1 MQFGNSKAPIY
12 IKSTSMSLDYQN
24 HSVLWTGNVHATQ
37 ADSQL
42 TSDQLRVNYFDK
54 DFKQMKD
61 MIADGNVRLSQ
72 GTRWATGK
80 HGVMD
85 QTKRTVILT
94 GSPVAHDGNDQITG
108 CKITVYLNTSQSVVD
123 CAHAVLFP
131 HSDAS
136 PAASASP
143 GATRRSSRQLFD
155 GAGSKTRTGSAASPA
170 TGDDAAVAA
179 GDQNPAALAPRT
191 RSDRAVGT
199 RAESNARAARSESRR
214 SRVRI
219 RDVGSRGRRPGRRRA
234 AAARR
239 PTALTAPTP
248 TTTGKPA
255 RARKSPRST
264 VEVEARDAALEIKEL
279 NNLEKLDWREYLET
293 YSNNWQES
301 TPADNDDDHRS
312 ALENTPLRRSSLED
326 YMMWQLRMSSLP
338 ESDQPIGATII
349 YNLNEDGY
357 LETPVEELAAQL
369 EIAPAEVERVLARVQ
384 RFDPPGV
391 AARDLRECLLAQLQN
406 LGMEES
412 LAARIVSNHLDLLE
426 KHRYAEIAKVLGVP
440 VETVGQ
446 AAKIISLLEPKPG
459 RDYGGDEPTY
469 VVPDVY
475 IHKVGEDYVVTLN
488 RDAVP
493 RLRLAGYYQ
502 RVLNDVDVAPETRE
516 YLAERLRSARWL
528 VKSIY
533 QRQQTIFKV
542 ATSIVKFQRA
552 FFDHGIS
559 LLKPLV
565 LKDVAEDIGM
575 HESTISRATANKYAH
590 TPQGIFELKFF
601 FTSGVKGAGGEDVSA
616 ETVKEQI
623 RGMVTS
629 ETPQNPLSDQAIA
642 EMLRA
647 EADQYRAAH
656 GGQISAG
663 DGNPAVG
670 ESQTDRVRVSGTRQQ
685 KK

>member
-1 MQFGNSKAPIY
+1 MALEVKLGQDLRLRQQLVMTPQLQQAIKILQLSLPELEAIVQSELEQNPMLEPLDQSPAEAASESEASDPEAP
-12 IKSTSMSLDYQN
+12 
-24 HSVLWTGNVHATQ
+24 VQ
-37 ADSQL
+37 ADGEPL
-42 TSDQLRVNYFDK
+42 PPEAAGANSDD
-54 DFKQMKD
+54 D
-61 MIADGNVRLSQ
+61 
-72 GTRWATGK
+72 WE
-80 HGVMD
+80 
-85 QTKRTVILT
+85 T
-94 GSPVAHDGNDQITG
+94 GS
-108 CKITVYLNTSQSVVD
+108 
-123 CAHAVLFP
+123 
-131 HSDAS
+131 
-136 PAASASP
+136 
-143 GATRRSSRQLFD
+143 R
-155 GAGSKTRTGSAASPA
+155 
-170 TGDDAAVAA
+170 
-179 GDQNPAALAPRT
+179 
-191 RSDRAVGT
+191 
-199 RAESNARAARSESRR
+199 EE
-214 SRVRI
+214 
-219 RDVGSRGRRPGRRRA
+219 
-234 AAARR
+234 
-239 PTALTAPTP
+239 
-248 TTTGKPA
+248 KPA
-255 RARKSPRST
+255 PS
-264 VEVEARDAALEIKEL
+264 VEIEARDASLELKEL

-301 TPADNDDDHRS
+301 TPPDSGDDHRS

-326 YMMWQLRMSSLP
+326 HMMWQLRLSNLTA
-338 ESDQPIGATII
+338 SDQQIGATII

-357 LETPVEELAAQL
+357 LETPLDELAAQL
-369 EIAPAEVERVLARVQ
+369 EVAPAEVERVLARVQ

-426 KHRYAEIAKVLGVP
+426 KHRYAEIAKVLSVP

-446 AAKIISLLEPKPG
+446 SAKIISLLEPKPG

-516 YLAERLRSARWL
+516 YLQERLRSARWL

-590 TPQGIFELKFF
+590 TPQGIHELKFF
-601 FTSGVKGAGGEDVSA
+601 FTSGVKGASGEDVSA

-623 RGMVTS
+623 RGMVTA
-629 ETPQNPLSDQAIA
+629 EAPQNPLSDQAIA
-642 EMLRA
+642 EMLR
-647 EADQYRAAH
+647 
-656 GGQISAG
+656 
-663 DGNPAVG
+663 
-670 ESQTDRVRVSGTRQQ
+670 TRQINIARRTVAKYRQ
-685 KK
+685 AMGIPPSANRKQIG